1 MEKHWEKYLET
12 IYGDPATVAKAGLE
26 IEALVRRFRPLVSAK
41 AHVLS
46 ERDVVLITYG
56 DSLREP
62 GRPPLQTL
70 NTFLDDYLAEVVTSV
85 HILPFYP
92 YSSDDGFSVVD
103 YKAVDPELGDWPA
116 VEALAGGY
124 RLMFDAVINHLS
136 QDSEWFRG
144 YLAGDPR
151 YAGFFIDMDPATDL
165 SAVVRPRALPL
176 LTPFEDGEGRRRHI
190 WTTFS
195 ADQVDLNFAN
205 HRVLTAILDVLLF
218 YVSKGARLLRLDAVG
233 FLWKEPGTS
242 CIHLPPTH
250 AAIKLMRAVIHEL
263 APSVVMITE
272 TNVPHA
278 ENTSYFGN
286 GYDEAQMVYN
296 FTLPPLLAYGI
307 LTGDATQ
314 LSEWAQTLK
323 TPSEETAFF
332 NFTASHDGV
341 GLRPVEGILLEE
353 DKEVLE
359 EAAITHGG
367 YISYRD
373 LPSGG
378 RSPYELNCNYLN
390 LLSAPSDPV
399 GLKVRRMLL
408 SQAVLLAMP
417 GVPGIYIHSL
427 LGSENDRAGVE
438 ATGRYRS
445 INREKLDY
453 EIVQL
458 ELEEE
463 DNLRHQ
469 VFYGYLDLLRARI
482 AEPAFHPQGAAE
494 VMELHP
500 AVFALRRRS
509 PDGTSTVLALHNLQE
524 ELLWLSAPVEAAQA
538 KNLLDGSVRGL
549 KPLKLEG
556 YGVAWLKL

>member
-1 MEKHWEKYLET
+1 MENKWRLHLET
-12 IYGDPATVAKAGLE
+12 LYADDEMVQRAALE
-26 IEALVRRFRPLVSAK
+26 IEGLLRRYRPLVAAE
-41 AHVLS
+41 AHALS

-56 DSLREP
+56 DSLQAP
-62 GRPPLQTL
+62 GSLPLQTL
-70 NTFLDDYLAEVVTSV
+70 QAFLDAYLAGVVNSV

-103 YKAVDPELGDWPA
+103 YKAVDPALGNWSA
-116 VEALAGGY
+116 VEALAGTY
-124 RLMFDAVINHLS
+124 RLMFDAVINHIS
-136 QDSEWFRG
+136 QHSEWFRG

-151 YAGFFIDMDPATDL
+151 YAGFFIDVDPVTDL

-176 LTPFEDGEGRRRHI
+176 LTPFEDGQGRRRHI

-195 ADQVDLNFAN
+195 ADQVDLNFGN
-205 HRVLTAILDVLLF
+205 YRVLTAVLDVLLF

-242 CIHLPPTH
+242 CIHLPQTH

-263 APSVVMITE
+263 APSVVLITE

-278 ENTSYFGN
+278 ENISYFGN
-286 GYDEAQMVYN
+286 GYDEAQLVYN
-296 FTLPPLLAYGI
+296 FTLPPLLAHGV
-307 LTGDATQ
+307 LSGDARR
-314 LSEWAQTLK
+314 LSEWAQTLE
-323 TPSEETAFF
+323 TPSEETTFF

-359 EAAITHGG
+359 AAALAHGG
-367 YISYRD
+367 YLSYRD
-373 LPSGG
+373 LPNGG

-390 LLSAPSDPV
+390 LLSAPSDPLA
-399 GLKVRRMLL
+399 LKMRRLLL

-427 LGSENDRAGVE
+427 LGSQNDRAGVE

-453 EIVQL
+453 EEVQL
-458 ELEEE
+458 ELEDEQS
-463 DNLRHQ
+463 LRHQ

-482 AEPAFHPQGAAE
+482 TEPAFHPQGTAE
-494 VMELHP
+494 VLELHP

-509 PDGTSTVLALHNLQE
+509 PDGASTVLALHNLQE
-524 ELLWLSAPVEAAQA
+524 DALWLQLPVKANQA

-556 YGVAWLKL
+556 YGVAWLKV